1 MDSWRES
8 LGFPLPEMVYA
19 ENTLVLWHQPTGICI
34 EFDAKS
40 CLEGVVHVEQA
51 EQIQVPAAVTW
62 KKQARCVCFVLFF
75 PPILTDLS
83 RLATDTTLLRWL
95 RVTATGL
102 STQASTERRSALT
115 RA

>member
-1 MDSWRES
+1 
-8 LGFPLPEMVYA
+8 MVYA

-62 KKQARCVCFVLFF
+62 KKQARFQCGSTVCWKVALLLAQMR
-75 PPILTDLS
+75 LT
-83 RLATDTTLLRWL
+83 
-95 RVTATGL
+95 
-102 STQASTERRSALT
+102 
-115 RA
+115 